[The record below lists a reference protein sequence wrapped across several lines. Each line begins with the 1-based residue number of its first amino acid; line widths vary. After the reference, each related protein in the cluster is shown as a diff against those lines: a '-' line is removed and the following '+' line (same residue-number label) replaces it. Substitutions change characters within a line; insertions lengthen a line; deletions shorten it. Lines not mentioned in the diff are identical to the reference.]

1 MFFAEH
7 CLSPFLIV
15 EYKNNG
21 RYIAHEKENT
31 VLSMDK
37 LFSIID
43 SLSAGARLT
52 EEQFEYLVSHRSDEG
67 ARLLQERAAAVRD
80 EIYGKDIF
88 VRGLIE
94 FSNVCR
100 NDCYYCGIR
109 KSNPNLPRYRLS
121 ETQIMHCVRSGYD
134 LGFRT
139 FVLQGGEDGH
149 FTDDV
154 LCDIIRHI
162 KTEYPDCAVTL
173 SLGERSYES
182 YAVLKDA
189 GADRYLLRHET
200 ATKEHYEKLHPA
212 DMSFENRMRCLGDL
226 RTLGYAVG
234 AGFMVGAPYQTPG
247 DLARDFVFLQEFRP
261 DMVGIGPFIPHH
273 DTPFKDMP
281 AGTLE
286 DTLYYLSILRLMLPD
301 VLLPAT
307 TALGTIH
314 PLGREM
320 GFDHG
325 ANVIMPNLSPA
336 TVRRQY
342 QLYDGKICVND
353 DATKCNACIDLRLE
367 KFGYQTV
374 VDRGDRK
381 EYKRHDSQG
390 GDDRG

>member
-1 MFFAEH
+1 
-7 CLSPFLIV
+7 
-15 EYKNNG
+15 
-21 RYIAHEKENT
+21 
-31 VLSMDK
+31 MDK

-43 SLSAGARLT
+43 SLSAGHRLT

-80 EIYGKDIF
+80 EIYGRDIF

-94 FSNVCR
+94 FSNVCK

-109 KSNPNLPRYRLS
+109 KSNPNLQRYRLS
-121 ETQIMHCVRSGYD
+121 EAQIMYCVRSGYD

-139 FVLQGGEDGH
+139 FVLQSGEDGH
-149 FTDDV
+149 FTDEV
-154 LCDIIRHI
+154 LCGIIRQI

-173 SLGERSYES
+173 SLGERSRES
-182 YAVLKDA
+182 YEALKEA

-200 ATKEHYEKLHPA
+200 ATKEHYETLHPA
-212 DMSFENRMRCLGDL
+212 DMSFENRMQCLRDL
-226 RTLGYAVG
+226 RELGYAVG
-234 AGFMVGAPYQTPG
+234 AGFMVGAPYQKPG

-286 DTLYYLSILRLMLPD
+286 DTLYYLSILRLLLPD
-301 VLLPAT
+301 VLLPST

-336 TVRRQY
+336 TVRKQY

-367 KFGYQTV
+367 KFGYHTV
-374 VDRGDRK
+374 VDRGDKK
-381 EYKRHDSQG
+381 EYKRTDKEG
-390 GDDRG
+390 GDGRE